1 MISNCGT
8 PTKKASDFLDYQH
21 KSVMQSGR
29 SYIKDIEVFLKKI
42 KNLGSLPENVILL
55 TADLVGLYPNIPH
68 KAVRQTLEEH

>member
-8 PTKKASDFLDYQH
+8 PTKKTSGFLDYQH
-21 KSVMQSGR
+21 KPVVQSGR
-29 SYIKDIEVFLKKI
+29 SYIKDSEVFLKKI

-68 KAVRQTLEEH
+68 KAVPQTLEEH